1 MQWEAAVKAGV
12 KGSNSGMFFFLIDL
26 IFSALW
32 NWLFISAWMHS
43 AVCDTLCC
51 FALPAVLCLP
61 TFVEK

>member
-1 MQWEAAVKAGV
+1 MC
-12 KGSNSGMFFFLIDL
+12 KGKQQSQSKGEQYLYVFLIDL
-26 IFSALW
+26 IFSPLW

>member
-1 MQWEAAVKAGV
+1 MC
-12 KGSNSGMFFFLIDL
+12 KGKQQSQSKGEQYLYVFLIDL
-26 IFSALW
+26 IFSSLW
-32 NWLFISAWMHS
+32 NWLFFSAWMHS